1 MKRGAFAIWEGA
13 LMGGTGRLTTES
25 RVLDGSPFSFH
36 TRFQG
41 APGANPEELIAAA
54 HAGCFSMAL
63 AFLLG
68 EAKHP
73 PQSIRTA
80 AELSFE
86 NVGASWTVTG
96 IHLKLVARV
105 PGIEDPEFQQIAE
118 QAKRGCLVSRLV
130 VVPVTL
136 EARLEVDGDSAQHAH
151 E

>member
-1 MKRGAFAIWEGA
+1 MKRGAFAVWEGTLA
-13 LMGGTGRLTTES
+13 GGNGRLTTES
-25 RVLDGSPFSFH
+25 RVLEGSPFSFT
-36 TRFQG
+36 TRFGG

-68 EAKHP
+68 DAKYP
-73 PQSIRTA
+73 PENIHTA

-96 IHLKLVARV
+96 IHLNVVARV
-105 PGIEDPEFQQIAE
+105 PGIADPEFQQIAE

-130 VVPVTL
+130 AVPVTL
-136 EARLEVDGDSAQHAH
+136 EARLDRSSSAASS
-151 E
+151 

>member
-1 MKRGAFAIWEGA
+1 MKRGAFATWEGSLA
-13 LMGGTGRLTTES
+13 RGSGRLTTDS
-25 RVLDGSPFSFH
+25 RVLADSPFSFT
-36 TRFQG
+36 TRFG
-41 APGANPEELIAAA
+41 SAPGANPEELIAAA

-68 EAKHP
+68 DAKRP
-73 PQSIRTA
+73 PESVRTV

-96 IHLKLVARV
+96 IHLNVVARV
-105 PGIEDPEFQQIAE
+105 PGMADPEFQEIAE

-136 EARLEVDGDSAQHAH
+136 EARLDAEG
-151 E
+151 

>member
-1 MKRGAFAIWEGA
+1 MKRGAFATWEGSLA
-13 LMGGTGRLTTES
+13 KGTGRLTTDS
-25 RVLDGSPFSFH
+25 RVLADSPFSFT
-36 TRFQG
+36 TRFGG

-68 EAKHP
+68 DAKHP
-73 PQSIRTA
+73 PQSVRTS

-86 NVGASWTVTG
+86 NVGAAWTVTG
-96 IHLKLVARV
+96 IHLNVVARV
-105 PGIEDPEFQQIAE
+105 PGMADPEFQQIAE

-136 EARLEVDGDSAQHAH
+136 EAKLDAEGV
-151 E
+151 